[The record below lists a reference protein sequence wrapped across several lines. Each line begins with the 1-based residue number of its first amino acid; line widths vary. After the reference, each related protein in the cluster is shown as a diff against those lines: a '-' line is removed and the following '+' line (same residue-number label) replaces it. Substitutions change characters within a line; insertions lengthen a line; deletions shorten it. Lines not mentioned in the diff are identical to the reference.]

1 MIAQSFGH
9 STGDEG
15 IALAMNLCEESG
27 RGIFHLAR
35 FLARREKEKAA
46 ATSAGTDPIISDA
59 CSGYRGGYTDTA
71 DPEVKTL
78 LSDIIGKD
86 PYKSIS
92 EKPFA
97 FLGDG
102 SDLSYFWKKT
112 PRNTAVMMPRS
123 MIDGIADP
131 SLREKVTSV
140 FAKARIDE
148 LLTARGD
155 NYFLTDK
162 GEKAIH
168 RSDFIKNRMMEECRY
183 YGIAFQAIEGEQEKR
198 AMDKIDWKL
207 SELGRNGE
215 FQNCDRI
222 VLMKE
227 RLYAGDKED
236 FLRFYLPGTGR
247 KKTINLPKADV
258 ISLDKKSFA
267 AFLRPGTSYS
277 VNGKAMEEKDVFQ
290 YFWNKNRNESERIF
304 HAADMGAQASQATP
318 AASLETTFPEEEWI
332 RDWEAE
338 VSPWEDFHVNE
349 ISKGDQCFIFF
360 PKNGETALRSCK
372 VEEIFPSPD
381 GNDLYRLRP
390 SSEDG
395 SEQAALLLQKEDLGE
410 RFFLTKDEAA
420 QALTND
426 PKKAK
431 ETGELLEKIFVMDVS
446 ESSELRVNPAYLKID
461 PEEKLAYIRI
471 GGRDFEQLEVPESAV
486 QMDKNGSAILHLQ
499 PAKIYT
505 VRTGNVSYEV
515 SGKGAEKLMRA
526 TKTLAAA
533 GRTVTEAA
541 TAAATATVT
550 TAAAAGATAAT
561 AGSAAPISAAAKLI
575 QSTVSEASK
584 AGGDG
589 RGVFQGLSR

>member
-247 KKTINLPKADV
+247 KKTINLPKVDV

-372 VEEIFPSPD
+372 VE
-381 GNDLYRLRP
+381 
-390 SSEDG
+390 
-395 SEQAALLLQKEDLGE
+395 
-410 RFFLTKDEAA
+410 
-420 QALTND
+420 
-426 PKKAK
+426 
-431 ETGELLEKIFVMDVS
+431 
-446 ESSELRVNPAYLKID
+446 
-461 PEEKLAYIRI
+461 
-471 GGRDFEQLEVPESAV
+471 
-486 QMDKNGSAILHLQ
+486 
-499 PAKIYT
+499 
-505 VRTGNVSYEV
+505 
-515 SGKGAEKLMRA
+515 
-526 TKTLAAA
+526 
-533 GRTVTEAA
+533 
-541 TAAATATVT
+541 
-550 TAAAAGATAAT
+550 
-561 AGSAAPISAAAKLI
+561 
-575 QSTVSEASK
+575 
-584 AGGDG
+584 
-589 RGVFQGLSR
+589 